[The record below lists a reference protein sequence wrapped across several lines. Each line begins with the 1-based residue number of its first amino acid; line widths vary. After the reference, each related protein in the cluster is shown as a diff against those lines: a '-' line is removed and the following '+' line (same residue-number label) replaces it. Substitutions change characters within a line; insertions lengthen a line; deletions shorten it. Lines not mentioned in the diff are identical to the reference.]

1 MRERTELGFLWN
13 VVFHS
18 SVNARRPSGP
28 KARRGGA
35 RKRGAQGPQGPQKP
49 GGSPPAGNA
58 CWRGAPEGQKRRRPT
73 LPPCGSTIGAAGL
86 NCPVRDGKGWDPRA
100 VATSM
105 GWQAGKTKHLA
116 GGARAATPPSGRQRT
131 EKRTGPLVPLG
142 CTSPLCTCGLSTS
155 SSRTALMR
163 KPHLGAG
170 FALRCLQRLSQP
182 DVATGRCPWRDNPRT
197 SGPSGTVLS
206 Y

>member
-1 MRERTELGFLWN
+1 MAFGSPSFL
-13 VVFHS
+13 FI
-18 SVNARRPSGP
+18 PPPQG
-28 KARRGGA
+28 
-35 RKRGAQGPQGPQKP
+35 RGAGGNRHAQNKNQGALFPQAL
-49 GGSPPAGNA
+49 PAGGEPPGT
-58 CWRGAPEGQKRRRPT
+58 RRRRPT

-105 GWQAGKTKHLA
+105 GWQAGKTRNTQ
-116 GGARAATPPSGRQRT
+116 GARAERAATPPSGRQRT
-131 EKRTGPLVPLG
+131 EKRIGLLVPLG